1 MNRRQVT
8 VLLAALAA
16 GMSSGAWAEQY
27 PVRTVKLV
35 VPNPPGGGT
44 DLVARIVAERLSAL
58 WGHTAIVEN
67 KPGGGG
73 NIGAQSVARAKPDG
87 YTLFAGYGG
96 VMTVNQY
103 LYKNLGFDPA
113 KDLRPITLSASAAY
127 VVAVHPGVPAKSLSE
142 LVALVKASPGK
153 FSWAST
159 AVGTQ
164 DHIGGELLQY
174 VTGMKM
180 THVPYKGGAEGLLD
194 VVAGRIPVNYVT
206 IPTSIAQV
214 QQGGLRALAV
224 TGAERSALLPEVPT
238 VAEAGAPGAENL
250 TWFGLWAPAGTPDAI
265 VKQIS
270 EDVRK
275 VLAPADAREQLSKG
289 GFSPQPMTPDEFG
302 AFVLKEREKYGR
314 IVGSLGL
321 EKQ

>member
-1 MNRRQVT
+1 MNRRLAIW
-8 VLLAALAA
+8 LLAAVAA
-16 GMSSGAWAEQY
+16 GMPFSAHAEQY
-27 PVRTVKLV
+27 PAHTVKLI

-44 DLVARIVAERLSAL
+44 DLVARIVAERLSTL
-58 WGHTAIVEN
+58 WGQSVVVEN

-73 NIGAQSVARAKPDG
+73 NIGAQFVVRAKPDG

-96 VMTVNQY
+96 VLTVNEY
-103 LYKNLGFDPA
+103 LYKSLGFDPA
-113 KDLRPITLSASAAY
+113 KDLKPITLTASAAY
-127 VVAVHPGVPAKSLSE
+127 VVAVNPAAPAKSLTE
-142 LVALVKASPGK
+142 LIALVKASPGK

-194 VVAGRIPVNYVT
+194 VVAGRVPVNYVT

-224 TGAERSALLPEVPT
+224 TGSERSPLLPDVPT

-250 TWFGLWAPAGTPDAI
+250 AWFGLWAPAGTPEAL
-265 VKQIS
+265 VRQIS

-275 VLAPADAREQLSKG
+275 ALAPDDAKAQLKKG
-289 GFSPQPMTPDEFG
+289 GFSPRPMTPEEFD
-302 AFVLKEREKYGR
+302 AFVKAEREKYGK
-314 IVGSLGL
+314 VVSSLGI